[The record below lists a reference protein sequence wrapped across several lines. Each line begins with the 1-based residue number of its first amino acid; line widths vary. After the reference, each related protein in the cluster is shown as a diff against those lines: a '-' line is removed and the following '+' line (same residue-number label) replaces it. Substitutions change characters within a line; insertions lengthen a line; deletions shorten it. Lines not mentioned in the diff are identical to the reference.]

1 MSPLDASSHVVV
13 VGAGLAG
20 WRTVEALRDAGFD
33 GALTLVG
40 EESHPPY
47 DRPPLS
53 KQVLS
58 GRLGPDILPLERRPV
73 EVVRRFGVAATALD
87 AGRRRVWLSDGS
99 EIAATHVVV
108 ATGARARRLEVTA
121 AEGVHTLRT
130 RDDLDRLLGALERL
144 GPGDRVAVI
153 GGGFIGAEVATAL
166 HARGLVPIVV
176 EALARP
182 LIGALGPRV
191 SAWLMDLP
199 SRADIEVRCR
209 QVVRDVVPRASGW
222 RVELAEGD
230 LDVDL
235 VVAGIGADPNVEWL
249 AGSGLEIDRGVVV
262 DEQLEASE
270 GVAAVGDVARF
281 AWAGPLGLERIRVE
295 HWQVA
300 ADHAL
305 ALASWWTGRGAPAP
319 LVPYF
324 WSDQYGTKI
333 QLLGHPHADDEVD
346 LVLGQ
351 PTDDRWLALYHRGGR
366 VSGAV
371 ARRHPRALMLARPL
385 VEVGTPLDEALR
397 AAPWA
402 G

>member
-33 GALTLVG
+33 GSLTLVG
-40 EESHPPY
+40 DEPHAPY

-58 GRLGPDILPLERRPV
+58 GRLGPDVLPLERHPV
-73 EVVRRFGVAATALD
+73 EVVRRLGVAATALD
-87 AGRRRVWLSDGS
+87 AARRRVWLADGS

-121 AEGVHTLRT
+121 AGAVHTLRT
-130 RDDLDRLLGALERL
+130 RDDLDRLLGDLERL
-144 GPGDRVAVI
+144 GPGDRAAVI
-153 GGGFIGAEVATAL
+153 GGGFIGAEVATSL
-166 HARGLVPIVV
+166 HARGLVPIVI
-176 EALARP
+176 EALERP

-191 SAWLMDLP
+191 SEWLVDLP
-199 SRADIEVRCR
+199 TGADIEVRCR
-209 QVVRDVVPRASGW
+209 QVVRDVVPRGSGW
-222 RVELAEGD
+222 RVELADGD

-235 VVAGIGADPNVEWL
+235 VVAGVGADPNVEWL

-262 DEQLEASE
+262 DEHLEASVD
-270 GVAAVGDVARF
+270 VAAVGDVARF
-281 AWAGPLGLERIRVE
+281 AWPGPLGTERIRVE

-305 ALASWWTGRGAPAP
+305 ALASWWTGRGTPPP

-346 LVLGQ
+346 VVLGQ
-351 PTDDRWLALYHRGGR
+351 PTEDRWLALYHRGGR

-371 ARRHPRALMLARPL
+371 ARRYPRALMLARSL
-385 VEVGTPLDEALR
+385 VESGAPLEEALHD
-397 AAPWA
+397 APWA
-402 G
+402 P